1 MGRLIVF
8 AVLAPIL
15 GTNADSANL
24 LVCLYTQTPTKPPQ
38 VLCAECASIEAY
50 RKSGKRVCLYRGTL
64 KALKLKL
71 IASVAA
77 EQKDSL
83 PL

>member
-1 MGRLIVF
+1 MVF
-8 AVLAPIL
+8 AALPPIL
-15 GTNADSANL
+15 ATNADSTNL

-38 VLCAECASIEAY
+38 VLCVHCASIEAY
-50 RKSGKRVCLYRGTL
+50 RKSGRQMCLYRGTL

-71 IASVAA
+71 LAFVAA